1 MCMIIIALTTIDDR
15 FITVN
20 ADHII
25 TMEML
30 TTGTELRLRDSVTLT
45 VKETVIEIT
54 MLLQDSANIGNYSKH

>member
-1 MCMIIIALTTIDDR
+1 MCMINIALTTLDDR
-15 FITVN
+15 YITVN

-30 TTGTELRLRDSVTLT
+30 ATGTELRLRDSITLT

-54 MLLQDSANIGNYSKH
+54 LLLQDSTSIGNYSKH